1 MADRQSL
8 EDFTEEERAIINDIY
23 KRQFSNMTPE
33 EVILYGEWQGIKAR
47 LDAELVARENALKEE
62 TAAKIQARR
71 ATEQAAIDALEALK
85 NLAVAKLKAVENG
98 QQE

>member
-23 KRQFSNMTPE
+23 KRQFTNMTPE
-33 EVILYGEWQGIKAR
+33 EVILYGEWQGLKAR
-47 LDAELVARENALKEE
+47 LDEELVARENALKEE
-62 TAAKIQARR
+62 TAAKIQARQ
-71 ATEQAAIDALEALK
+71 ATERAAIDALEALK